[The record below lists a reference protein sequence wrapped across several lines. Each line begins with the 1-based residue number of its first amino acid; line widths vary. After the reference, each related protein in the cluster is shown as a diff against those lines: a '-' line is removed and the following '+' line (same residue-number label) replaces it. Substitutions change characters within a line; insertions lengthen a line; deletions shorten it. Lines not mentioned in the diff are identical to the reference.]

1 MHGLSATRI
10 GREDPE
16 IIENLT
22 TNAAFK
28 QEAQG

>member
-1 MHGLSATRI
+1 MHGLSAMRI

-22 TNAAFK
+22 RNAAFK